1 MANNATDVLEINLS
15 KLIFKRGF
23 DYLTV
28 MNIQREE
35 HGKKGA
41 FFVEEDGD
49 WLAEMTYFRDGQRKM
64 VIDHTEVDDSLKGKG
79 VGKALVETAVEFA
92 RENNLLIKPV
102 CPFAKKVLEAD
113 EDYEDVLT
121 R

>member
-1 MANNATDVLEINLS
+1 MEI
-15 KLIFKRGF
+15 
-23 DYLTV
+23 
-28 MNIQREE
+28 QHQE

-41 FFVEEDGD
+41 FFIEQNDE
-49 WLAEMTYFRDGQRKM
+49 WIAEMTYQKEGSRKII
-64 VIDHTEVDDSLKGKG
+64 IDHTEVDESMQNQGYG
-79 VGKALVETAVEFA
+79 RQLVEAAVEYA

-102 CPFAKKVLEAD
+102 CSFAKEILSRS

>member
-1 MANNATDVLEINLS
+1 
-15 KLIFKRGF
+15 
-23 DYLTV
+23 

-35 HGKKGA
+35 HKNKGA
-41 FFVEEDGD
+41 FFIEQDGE
-49 WLAEMTYFRDGQRKM
+49 WIAEMTYQREGTRKL
-64 VIDHTEVDDSLKGKG
+64 VVDHTEVDEHLRGQG
-79 VGKALVETAVEFA
+79 IGEQLVEEAVRYA

-102 CPFAKKVLEAD
+102 CPFVKSVLEKS

>member
-1 MANNATDVLEINLS
+1 MEI
-15 KLIFKRGF
+15 
-23 DYLTV
+23 
-28 MNIQREE
+28 MNIQRKE

-41 FFVEEDGD
+41 FFIEKDGE
-49 WLAEMTYFRDGQRKM
+49 WVAEMTYQREGERKM
-64 VIDHTEVDDSLKGKG
+64 VVDHTEVDESLRNKGIG
-79 VGKALVETAVEFA
+79 EELVEEAVKYA

-102 CPFAKKVLEAD
+102 CPFVKSVLEKS